1 MPSRLSPCWLLVLAA
16 LLGAGGTQSVPLP
29 VTEFKNIDRD
39 SGKDRYFRVANE
51 DGRPYLAVD
60 YRPPMETE
68 TLGVRV
74 PDSLRKRETRV
85 TWRWR
90 IRSFPKAG
98 DECFGERG
106 DSAAGVFLTFHTG
119 LKWTLLKY
127 IWSEVEPVGTVCDKR
142 SNLFVARQTT
152 ILEKGGP
159 LGVWR
164 QESLD
169 PKAEYVR
176 HFGGKLEDVPDLVGM
191 GLLTD
196 GDQTKSVSAADY
208 SDFVLEAE
216 TRP

>member
-1 MPSRLSPCWLLVLAA
+1 MLSRFSPGWLLPLAA
-16 LLGAGGTQSVPLP
+16 LMGAGGTQTILLP
-29 VTEFKNIDRD
+29 VTDFKNIDHD
-39 SGKDRYFRVANE
+39 SDKGRYQRVAME
-51 DGRPYLAVD
+51 DGHSYLAVD
-60 YRPPMETE
+60 YQPGMDAT
-68 TLGVRV
+68 TLGIRI
-74 PDSLRKRETRV
+74 PDNLRKRETRA
-85 TWRWR
+85 
-90 IRSFPKAG
+90 SSALASSHLPEGG
-98 DECFGERG
+98 DECFGDRG
-106 DSAAGVFLTFHTG
+106 DSAAAIFLTFHRG

-142 SNLFVARQTT
+142 FNPFVVRQTT

-159 LGVWR
+159 MGAWR

-176 HFGGKLEDVPDLVGM
+176 HFGGTREDVPDLVGM

-208 SDFVLEAE
+208 SDFVLEVE